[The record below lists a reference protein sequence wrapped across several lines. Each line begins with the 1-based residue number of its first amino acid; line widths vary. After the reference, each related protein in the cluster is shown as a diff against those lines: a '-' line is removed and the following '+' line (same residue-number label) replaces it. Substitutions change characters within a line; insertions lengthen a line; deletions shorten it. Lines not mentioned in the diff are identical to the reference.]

1 MAVWEGISGM
11 RWATHGIKHDQMA
24 LANVVPKEPKRKD
37 TDHTSEDRCE
47 HEDCGHGGAAC
58 RLRYPSGR
66 FVLGLHRGDEEP
78 LKMTPPPIIYTI

>member
-1 MAVWEGISGM
+1 MRSGTSSAHLP
-11 RWATHGIKHDQMA
+11 RAFRSNAAHLGPDRA
-24 LANVVPKEPKRKD
+24 DNRKEQSKD

-78 LKMTPPPIIYTI
+78 LKMTPPPIMYTI